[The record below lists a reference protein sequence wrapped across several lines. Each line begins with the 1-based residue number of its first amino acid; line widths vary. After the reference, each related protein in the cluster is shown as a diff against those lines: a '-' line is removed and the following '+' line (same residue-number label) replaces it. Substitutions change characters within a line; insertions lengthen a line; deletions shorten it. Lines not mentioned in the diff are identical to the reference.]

1 MSQTAYILAGISF
14 YIVSII
20 ILIIV
25 LNVINNNE
33 RKRFRREINS
43 LEREKNL
50 IISSSILSEIHKVE
64 ALISDNDKMQEKL
77 EDWKERFNR
86 IKDEDVPKI
95 TDELIEIE
103 DLYNDKE
110 FKELEEKL
118 APVELE
124 IYYVKTKTNFLL
136 EEIKDITLSE
146 EKNRNSIIK
155 LKTEYRDIVNKYNNG
170 KNDYKEVSDS
180 LELQFENVDK
190 LFAAFEI
197 AMENNSYEEVGKIV
211 KGISDIIGNL
221 RIIVDEAPTIIIL
234 GGNLIPSKIEDVK
247 NVYDRLV
254 KEGYNL
260 DYLNLD
266 YNIEETKK
274 KISDIFD
281 KLNVLNVEDST
292 QDLRT
297 ILNYFDSLYDNFDE
311 ERNAKKVFE
320 EYTRKIIV
328 RANKI
333 EKINNTLYRKMD
345 VIKYSYDLTDND
357 VKVIEVIKQEI
368 SAIKKDY
375 DEIINAHRTGSF
387 AYTRLGKEMEALSNR
402 LAKTEEKLNGAL
414 HSLGGLEED
423 ESRAREQLVEITEI
437 MRKGKEKVYTYNLP
451 VIPQYYYVQIDEAE
465 AAIEEMIKELNMQP
479 ISIKTLNI
487 RVDTA
492 RDLVLKVYNTA
503 NQIVKTAAMAEMAVV
518 YGNRYR
524 TVNKGMNEAL
534 RKAEDFFYKGE
545 YKKSLESTLQALNS
559 VEPGVSEKLLKGLK

>member
-25 LNVINNNE
+25 LNVINSNE

-110 FKELEEKL
+110 FKKLEEKL

-333 EKINNTLYRKMD
+333 EKVNNTLYRKMD

-368 SAIKKDY
+368 SAIKRDY

-387 AYTRLGKEMEALSNR
+387 AFTRLGKEMEALSNR

-465 AAIEEMIKELNMQP
+465 AAIKEMIKELNMQP

>member
-110 FKELEEKL
+110 FKKLEEKL

>member
-33 RKRFRREINS
+33 RKRYRREINS

-77 EDWKERFNR
+77 EDWNERFNR

-110 FKELEEKL
+110 FKKLEEKL

>member
-110 FKELEEKL
+110 FKMLEEKL

>member
-110 FKELEEKL
+110 FKKLEEKL

-368 SAIKKDY
+368 SAIKRDY

-387 AYTRLGKEMEALSNR
+387 AYTRLGKEMETLSNR